1 MTPLGL
7 CFRLPGLLA
16 PASPLE
22 PTAVSIPGAHPSSTC
37 SSITHHPW
45 EPRLLAASAHCSSTM
60 AHSSPAKP
68 SLEPWAAPALAL
80 GRATRV
86 RDICLCCGSF
96 QIYTQHPLFV
106 GGMCIPCKDKFLE
119 TLFQYDDDGYQG
131 FCSICGSGDTLLI
144 CESPDCTR
152 CYCVECV
159 DVLVSPGTAERVQS
173 MSFWVCFLCLPF
185 SSSGLLQR
193 RRKWRDQL
201 KAFQDREAVN
211 SLEIYKTVPV
221 WKRAPLQVLSL
232 FGNIKK
238 ELTSLGF
245 LETDSAS
252 GGRVKHVED
261 VTNTV
266 RREVEEWG
274 PFDLVYG
281 STPPQGCDGGHSPA
295 WYLFQFHRLLQ
306 YACPPPG
313 DPKPFFWMFVD
324 TLLLSPE
331 DQDAAT
337 RFLET
342 EPVTLQ
348 DIRGEAVHGAVRV
361 WSNIP
366 AVRSKHKALGP
377 DEELALLTHTG
388 PAGPPGRR
396 LPAGPATLVKN
407 CFLPLREYFK
417 YFSQNSFL
425 FTSESRPGEK
435 DTS

>member
-1 MTPLGL
+1 
-7 CFRLPGLLA
+7 
-16 PASPLE
+16 
-22 PTAVSIPGAHPSSTC
+22 
-37 SSITHHPW
+37 
-45 EPRLLAASAHCSSTM
+45 
-60 AHSSPAKP
+60 
-68 SLEPWAAPALAL
+68 
-80 GRATRV
+80 
-86 RDICLCCGSF
+86 ICLCCGSF
-96 QIYTQHPLFV
+96 QVYTQHPLFV

-245 LETDSAS
+245 LETGSAS

-281 STPPQGCDGGHSPA
+281 STPPQGSDGGHSPA

-313 DPKPFFWMFVD
+313 NPKPFFWMFVD
-324 TLLLSPE
+324 TLLLTPE

-348 DIRGEAVHGAVRV
+348 DVRGEAVHGAVRV

-425 FTSESRPGEK
+425 FTRFVSKAAERAGEPQDTEQEKRRTWSGANLRVRLSSEGPPTGMRG
-435 DTS
+435 D